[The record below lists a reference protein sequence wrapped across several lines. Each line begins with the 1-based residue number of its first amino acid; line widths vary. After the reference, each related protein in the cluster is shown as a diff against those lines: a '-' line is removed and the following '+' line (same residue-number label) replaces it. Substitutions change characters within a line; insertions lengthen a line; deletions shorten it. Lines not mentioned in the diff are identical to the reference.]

1 MTQVTERFSNR
12 VENYIRFRPSY
23 PQAVIEVL
31 RRNCQLTE
39 TDAIADIGSGTGI
52 LAEMFLRNG
61 NLVYGVEPNRQM
73 REAGE
78 RLLKGY
84 GRFQSINATAEETRL
99 PSMSVDFVTAGQ
111 AFHWFDQAQA
121 RREFKRILK
130 PEGWVVLVWNERRE
144 DSTPFAQEYERLL
157 RSYGTDYEEVGHKRI
172 DKEALRPFFGDDFH
186 SATFE
191 NSQSFDFEG
200 LKGRLLSS
208 SYAPVAGH
216 PQHAPMLFELERIFD
231 EHQVNGQVAFE
242 YDTNIYYGH
251 LS

>member
-1 MTQVTERFSNR
+1 MTQATERFSNR

-39 TDAIADIGSGTGI
+39 RDAIADIGSGTGI

-78 RLLKGY
+78 RLLREY
-84 GRFQSINATAEETRL
+84 ERFQSINATAEETRL

-111 AFHWFDQAQA
+111 AFHWFDQGKA

-130 PEGWVVLVWNERRE
+130 PEGWVALAWNERRE
-144 DSTPFAQEYERLL
+144 DSTPFAKEYEQLL

-172 DKEALRPFFGDDFH
+172 DRESLRPFFGDDFH
-186 SATFE
+186 SETFE

-216 PQHAPMLFELERIFD
+216 PQHAPMLLELRRIFD
-231 EHQVNGQVAFE
+231 EHQADGQVAFE

-251 LS
+251 LD